1 MKLKLVYAKRWHFSC
16 VAGRM
21 DEMDAEEILMSSG
34 LTPTAAMLEAYGNPK
49 MENIAIE
56 SEGGTVYAVGGFS
69 KDGVVW
75 FVVTKEVSGFSL
87 RDKLQ
92 LFRLIELMKDK
103 VLTNV
108 SPIIYNT
115 VYKKNTQH
123 LKLLELLGAD
133 FEEVPTD
140 DRFLLFSIEH
150 PLIKEVP
157 IV

>member
-1 MKLKLVYAKRWHFSC
+1 MKLKLVYAKRWHFES
-16 VAGRM
+16 VASRM

-34 LTPTAAMLEAYGNPK
+34 LTPQESMLEACNSN

-69 KDGVVW
+69 KEGVVW
-75 FVVTKEVSGFSL
+75 FVVTKEVSGFGL

-133 FEEVPTD
+133 FEELPTD

>member
-1 MKLKLVYAKRWHFSC
+1 MKLKLVYAKRWHFGS
-16 VAGRM
+16 VAARM

-34 LTPTAAMLEAYGNPK
+34 LTPQESMMEAYKSN

>member
-1 MKLKLVYAKRWHFSC
+1 MKLKLVYAKRWHFGC
-16 VAGRM
+16 VAARM

-34 LTPTAAMLEAYGNPK
+34 LTPQESMMEAYKSN

-69 KDGVVW
+69 KEGVVW